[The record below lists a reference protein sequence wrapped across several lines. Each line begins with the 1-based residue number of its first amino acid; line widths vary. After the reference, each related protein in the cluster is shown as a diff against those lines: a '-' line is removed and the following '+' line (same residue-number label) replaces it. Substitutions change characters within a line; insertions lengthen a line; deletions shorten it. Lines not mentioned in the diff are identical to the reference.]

1 MDTKNK
7 NSFAAY
13 KSLYCPDGQ
22 KNPVNYSR
30 AIYYFLLGCGLRS
43 IKFFYYKML
52 QNSSNPRYNAL
63 GVALG
68 LFVGFFIPFGLQIA
82 ALIPLLYF
90 IKASKSLAVAF
101 TFVTNQLTIL
111 IIYPFQCLIGS
122 YLIGRPLSW
131 TQLCHD
137 FTGVIEAD
145 GIRESFHRLFALGG
159 EIGAG
164 FFIGGFLLGVIS
176 AVPGY
181 FITLRIIKRH
191 RERKLAKRQL
201 QHKERVI

>member
-1 MDTKNK
+1 MAIKNK
-7 NSFAAY
+7 NSFSAY
-13 KSLYCPDGQ
+13 KTLYCAGESG
-22 KNPVNYSR
+22 KFVNYCR
-30 AIYYFLLGCGLRS
+30 ALYYFLLSCIQRI

-52 QNSSNPRYNAL
+52 QNSSNPNYNAL

-68 LFVGFFIPFGLQIA
+68 LFVGFFVPFGLQIA

-90 IKASKSLAVAF
+90 IRASKSLAVAF

-111 IIYPFQCLIGS
+111 LIYPFQCLIGS

-131 TQLCHD
+131 SQLCRD
-137 FTGVIEAD
+137 FTGVIKAD
-145 GIRESFHRLFALGG
+145 GVRESFQRLFALGG

-164 FFIGGFLLGVIS
+164 FFIGGFLLGIIS

-181 FITLRIIKRH
+181 FITLHIIKRH
-191 RERKLAKRQL
+191 RERKLAKRQK
-201 QHKERVI
+201 QK